1 MKRVL
6 LLATGFFTLILGV
19 IGLVVPLLP
28 TTPFLILAA
37 ACFMRSSPRIHDWLI
52 AHPLLGKILRDWQEH
67 RGIALRYKV
76 ISTSLIVVFAS
87 YSLWTMELS
96 TPLSIAVGTAIL
108 LVLGFIWTRPT
119 PLK

>member
-1 MKRVL
+1 MKRVFFL
-6 LLATGFFTLILGV
+6 VVGTLALALGV

-67 RGIALRYKV
+67 RGIALPYKV
-76 ISTSLIVVFAS
+76 ISTGLIVVFAS

-96 TPLSIAVGTAIL
+96 APLSVAVGTAIL